1 MSVLCDRKNFF
12 EEPEASDLGYLD
24 NILAHGLLTGRLL
37 EFVLVAH
44 LGVEVKDLCADLVPA
59 FTSLL
64 LQEGLKLLLF
74 ARSMLD
80 EFL

>member
-1 MSVLCDRKNFF
+1 MGVLCDRKNFF

-24 NILAHGLLTGRLL
+24 NILTHRLLAGRLFEL
-37 EFVLVAH
+37 VLVAH
-44 LGVEVKDLCADLVPA
+44 LGVEVKDLCADLVAA

-80 EFL
+80 KFL

>member
-1 MSVLCDRKNFF
+1 MGVLCDRKNFF

-24 NILAHGLLTGRLL
+24 NILTHRLLAGRLL
-37 EFVLVAH
+37 EFVLVTH
-44 LGVEVKDLCADLVPA
+44 LGVEVKDLSADLMPA

-74 ARSMLD
+74 A
-80 EFL
+80 

>member
-1 MSVLCDRKNFF
+1 MGVLSDRKNFF

-24 NILAHGLLTGRLL
+24 NILTHGLLAGRLL
-37 EFVLVAH
+37 ELVLVAH
-44 LGVEVKDLCADLVPA
+44 LGVEVKDLSADLVAA

-74 ARSMLD
+74 A
-80 EFL
+80 